1 MQQITING
9 ATKPSLRTRGNE
21 RKRLTLRPKSK
32 KIMTTEAV
40 IFDFNG
46 TLFWDTDFH
55 TKAFQI
61 FIERY
66 QNNPKDGLR
75 ARTLAPNDMTDNIMG
90 RSNDTIMKFIF
101 NRDLTKEQVAALAE
115 EKEAIYRDLCRGQ
128 VRLAA
133 GAEELFDRLKAAA
146 IPFTIASSADRVNI
160 DFYYEELPLSGW
172 IDRELVVYNDGTLR
186 GKPHPDLFLRASER
200 LGVDIHQTTIFE
212 DSQAGVEAAENA
224 GAGQVIVVESVVQ
237 KGLEKY
243 HKITNFMQAA
253 SLLGL

>member
-1 MQQITING
+1 
-9 ATKPSLRTRGNE
+9 
-21 RKRLTLRPKSK
+21 
-32 KIMTTEAV
+32 MTTEAV

-55 TKAFQI
+55 ERAFHI

-66 QNNPKDGLR
+66 QNKPKDGLR

-101 NRDLTKEQVAALAE
+101 DRDLTKEQVADLAE

-133 GAEELFDRLKAAA
+133 GAEELFDKLKKAGV
-146 IPFTIASSADRVNI
+146 PFTIASSADKVNI
-160 DFYYEELPLSGW
+160 DFYYEELPLNRW
-172 IDRELVVYNDGTLR
+172 IDRKLVVYNDGTLR
-186 GKPHPDLFLRASER
+186 GKPHPDLFLRAADR
-200 LGVDIHQTTIFE
+200 MGADIHRTAIFE

-224 GAGQVIVVESVVQ
+224 GAGQVIVVESVEQ
-237 KGLEKY
+237 KGLERY
-243 HKITNFMQAA
+243 TKITNFMQAA